1 MIDTAEL
8 RDALAGRV
16 FTAADPG
23 FADEV
28 SGYNLAIDNTP
39 DVAVAVSSATDVV
52 AAVRF
57 ARASG
62 LTLRVQSTGHGAS
75 APITDGVL
83 VTTSRL
89 DAVSVD
95 ASTRTAVIGAGARWA
110 AVTDAAAEAGLA
122 AIGGSSH
129 SVGVVGY
136 ITGGGLGPLSRSHG
150 FSSDYVRSF
159 TVVTG
164 RGDIVEAS
172 AESHP
177 ELFWALRG
185 GKSGLGVVT
194 EVRIGLVEMPSL
206 YAGSLLFESDNIE
219 TVVRGWI
226 DYTAT
231 AAESVTSS
239 IALLRFP
246 PIDAVPAAM
255 RGRNFV
261 SVRFAFAGSLAEG
274 ERLAA
279 PLRALAPVF
288 VDSLGDLPASQT
300 ALIHND
306 PEGASPSWTAGT
318 LLSNADDD
326 FATALLAVAGP
337 GARVPF
343 VSAEVRHLGGA
354 TRRDVDGGSAVGGRS
369 AGYTF
374 TLIGAP
380 EPSLFTRILPEAAAK
395 VFASIAS
402 RVNPETTVNFDGGAG
417 AGTPA
422 WSQEVLERLAAVRA
436 EHDPDG
442 VFAA

>member
-1 MIDTAEL
+1 MTDIAEL
-8 RDALAGRV
+8 RSTVRGGV
-16 FTAADPG
+16 FTADDAG
-23 FADEV
+23 FAEEV
-28 SGYNLAIDNTP
+28 AGYNLVINHTP
-39 DVAVAVSSATDVV
+39 DVAVGVSSTDDVV

-57 ARASG
+57 ARANG
-62 LTLRVQSTGHGAS
+62 MPLRVQSTGHGAH
-75 APITDGVL
+75 APIADGVL

-89 DAVSVD
+89 DRVTVD
-95 ASTRTAVIGAGARWA
+95 AAARTATIGAGARWG
-110 AVTDAAAEAGLA
+110 AVTDAAAEVALA
-122 AIGGSSH
+122 AVGGSSR

-136 ITGGGLGPLSRSHG
+136 VTGGGLGPLSRSHG

-164 RGDIVEAS
+164 RGEEVEAS
-172 AESHP
+172 ATSHP

-194 EVRIGLVEMPSL
+194 AVRIELVELPTL
-206 YAGSLLFESDNIE
+206 YAGSLLFENDQIE
-219 TVVRGWI
+219 NVVRGWV

-231 AAESVTSS
+231 VDERVTSS

-261 SVRFAFAGSLAEG
+261 SVRFAFAGELGEG

-279 PLRALAPVF
+279 PLRALGPVF
-288 VDSLGDLPASQT
+288 VDSLGELPASQT

-318 LLSNADDD
+318 LLSHADAG

-354 TRRDVDGGSAVGGRS
+354 TTRDVEGGSAVGGRS
-369 AGYTF
+369 GAYTF

-380 EPSLFTRILPEAAAK
+380 EPSLFARILPEAATK
-395 VFASIAS
+395 VFESIAPW
-402 RVNPETTVNFDGGAG
+402 VNPETTANFDGGAG

-422 WSQEVLERLAAVRA
+422 WSPKVLERLAAVRA
-436 EHDPDG
+436 AYDPDRI
-442 VFAA
+442 FA